1 MNEKEMFLNS
11 YEKEFETTL
20 EFLNAYPADKLDFR
34 PKPQLQSAIELA
46 WYFPE
51 EDRMLVS
58 GALDGDVVLKKNPLP
73 KSLDEIKEA
82 YESSHRML
90 LGRIKELP
98 ESAFNE
104 MITFGSGAESAVSMR
119 RGDALWL
126 AVMDAV
132 HHRGQFSLY
141 IKMAGGKVPPVY
153 AASDEESVK

>member
-1 MNEKEMFLNS
+1 MTEKEMFLNS
-11 YEKEFETTL
+11 YEREFEITVK
-20 EFLNAYPADKLDFR
+20 FLDAYPPDKLDFR

-51 EDRMLVS
+51 EDRMLVT
-58 GALDGDVVLKKNPLP
+58 GTLDGDVVYKKNPMP
-73 KSLDEIKEA
+73 ESFDEIKEA
-82 YESSHRML
+82 YANNHRMMVL
-90 LGRIKELP
+90 RIKELP

-104 MITFGSGAESAVSMR
+104 MITFGSGAELAVSMR

-141 IKMAGGKVPPVY
+141 IKMAGGEVPLLY
-153 AASDEESVK
+153 GSSTEELMK